1 MKFNKE
7 RTEGGKN
14 FLKLKSGESV
24 RGVFRGD
31 IYEFRQHF
39 EKAENKG
46 YLCTEDKSCQFC
58 NEGKKSSFRFRLNIV
73 ITENGAYSAKI
84 YENGWG
90 VYEMLKTLHE
100 DYNLETH
107 LMKITRNGSGT
118 DTTYSILPV
127 PNGQLGESQTKLVS
141 AVPLLNLEMKPKQNE
156 ETEVNYEEESIP
168 F

>member
-1 MKFNKE
+1 MKFSKE
-7 RTEGGKN
+7 RAEGGKN

-46 YLCTEDKSCQFC
+46 YLCLESEACEFCQQ
-58 NEGKKSSFRFRLNIV
+58 GKKSSFRFRLNIV
-73 ITENGAYSAKI
+73 IKENETYSVKI

-127 PNGQLGESQTKLVS
+127 PNGQLSEKQMADIK
-141 AVPLLNLEMKPKQNE
+141 AVDLLDLKMKPKQQE
-156 ETEVNYEEESIP
+156 ETPELTDEDIP